1 MNRLLIIL
9 ILTFSLQS
17 WTKADDIKE
26 FQIEGMS
33 IGDSLLNYHS
43 KEIIKGY
50 IRDDIKGE
58 FSIASIPSSD
68 FKGSLSEKKYEDY
81 DSIDFYFKTT
91 DKNFKIQ
98 AIGAI
103 IFFPNKLK
111 KCKIKKNEI
120 VKSLEDAMDT
130 KFVTGKLAHQLD
142 KSGKSIQYQSL
153 KLYKNR
159 SNIRVECYYWTK
171 KMQKKYSVK
180 DLLQV
185 SLVSSEVQKW
195 IEGGYK

>member
-1 MNRLLIIL
+1 MRIFLTVLTLIIG
-9 ILTFSLQS
+9 LQS
-17 WTKADDIKE
+17 WTKADDIRD
-26 FQIEGMS
+26 FQIEGIS

-50 IRDDIKGE
+50 TRDDIKGM

-91 DKNFKIQ
+91 DKKFKIQ

-120 VKSLEDAMDT
+120 VKSLEDAMDI
-130 KFVTGKLAHQLD
+130 KFLTGKLPHQLD
-142 KSGKSIQYQSL
+142 KSGKSIQYQSV

-180 DLLQV
+180 NLLQV
-185 SLVSSEVQKW
+185 SLISSEVQKW
-195 IEGGYK
+195 VDGGYK